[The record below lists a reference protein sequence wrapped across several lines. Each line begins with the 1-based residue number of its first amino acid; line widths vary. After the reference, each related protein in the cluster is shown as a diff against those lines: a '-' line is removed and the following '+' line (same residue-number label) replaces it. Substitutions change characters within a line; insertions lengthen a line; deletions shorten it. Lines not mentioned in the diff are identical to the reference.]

1 MSIPNDLVSR
11 AFRNPDGLGGF
22 SLTDWDTLIRQAR
35 SAGLLARL
43 RHMLEQ
49 GGQLDSIPM
58 VARWHFDAAAT
69 LAARQQIAI
78 NWEIDKIVEAL
89 AELGSPFIVLKGA
102 AYVIADLPAAC
113 GRLFNDI
120 DILVPRELIESV
132 EGALMLAGWHPGGL
146 SSYDQRYYRRWMH
159 EIPPMQHIERA
170 TVLDVHHAILPDT
183 ARCHPDSAKLRS
195 RAMNVKASRNLQ
207 VLAPEDM
214 LLHSATHLFH
224 DGELAHGLR
233 DLTDLDLLFRH
244 FAREQDFWFK
254 LAARAR
260 ELGLSRSLFYA
271 VRYVKYFLATPIP
284 ESFEHTLQEA
294 SPNRATLALMDAM
307 FTRALAPAHPSC
319 KDSFTSLARKAAY
332 IRAHWL
338 RMPPHLLFPH
348 LFHKAFFE
356 PRYDPQ
362 TT

>member
-1 MSIPNDLVSR
+1 MAIPNDLVSR

-224 DGELAHGLR
+224 DGELAM
-233 DLTDLDLLFRH
+233 DC
-244 FAREQDFWFK
+244 
-254 LAARAR
+254 
-260 ELGLSRSLFYA
+260 
-271 VRYVKYFLATPIP
+271 AT
-284 ESFEHTLQEA
+284 
-294 SPNRATLALMDAM
+294 
-307 FTRALAPAHPSC
+307 
-319 KDSFTSLARKAAY
+319 
-332 IRAHWL
+332 
-338 RMPPHLLFPH
+338 
-348 LFHKAFFE
+348 
-356 PRYDPQ
+356 
-362 TT
+362 